1 MGGVAATGGTF
12 TLPILFKS
20 CTSQLV
26 FYTRK
31 ARMSSSLPAAH
42 EELVQG
48 DPQRLRQELA
58 EHHDIY
64 RETVR

>member
-20 CTSQLV
+20 CTSQSV
-26 FYTRK
+26 FYERK
-31 ARMSSSLPAAH
+31 AMIVKSLPAAH

-48 DPQRLRQELA
+48 DPQ
-58 EHHDIY
+58 
-64 RETVR
+64 

>member
-1 MGGVAATGGTF
+1 M
-12 TLPILFKS
+12 PILFKS

-48 DPQRLRQELA
+48 DPQRLRHELA

-64 RETVR
+64 REMVR